1 MADNNSS
8 NLNETKVTVRDLL
21 DAGLH
26 FGHQTKRWNPKMKRF
41 IFGERNGIYIIDLAK
56 SLAFLRI
63 AQEFLYQTVL
73 SGKSVLFVG
82 TKKQA
87 HEPLKEAAE
96 RFKQHYVTHRWLG
109 GMLTN
114 NETIRKS
121 VLRMHELAK
130 MEEDDG
136 FKSIGSKKEASKMR
150 RELIKLQRNLGGIA
164 TMEKLPGALFVV
176 DVNREHIAVAEAK
189 RLGIPVIALLDT
201 NCNPDGIDY
210 PVPGNDDAIRAIR
223 LVSKVLGDTILQAS
237 NEYAKKVAEDNRRK
251 AAAEAEAKAKAKAE
265 REARRVKEEAARKAR
280 AEASAKLKA
289 AKDAEAKKAAA
300 AKAKE
305 PKEEAPK
312 EKATKEAAPKEEA
325 PEKKAEEKKAPVN
338 KKVEQKKAPVDK
350 KVDEKKAP
358 EAKPAK
364 VKKEKP
370 VEVKTEKP
378 AEKPA
383 EEAKEEKADS

>member
-1 MADNNSS
+1 MADNTS
-8 NLNETKVTVRDLL
+8 EMIQTKVTVHDLL

-41 IFGERNGIYIIDLAK
+41 IFAERNGIYIIDLDK

-87 HEPLKEAAE
+87 HEPLQEAAE

-121 VLRMHELAK
+121 VTRMRELDK
-130 MEEDDG
+130 MDKDDG
-136 FKSIGSKKEASKMR
+136 FKSIGSKKEASKLR
-150 RELIKLQRNLGGIA
+150 RELVKLERNLGGISN
-164 TMEKLPGALFVV
+164 MEKLPGALFVV

-201 NCNPDGIDY
+201 NCDPDDIDY
-210 PVPGNDDAIRAIR
+210 PIPGNDDAIRAIR

-251 AAAEAEAKAKAKAE
+251 AAKEAEAKAKAKAE
-265 REARRVKEEAARKAR
+265 REARRVKEEAARKER

-289 AKDAEAKKAAA
+289 AKEAEAKKAAV

-305 PKEEAPK
+305 EAEAPKAEEAPK
-312 EKATKEAAPKEEA
+312 PEKAAKAEKAPKA
-325 PEKKAEEKKAPVN
+325 EKPPKAEN
-338 KKVEQKKAPVDK
+338 
-350 KVDEKKAP
+350 
-358 EAKPAK
+358 PAK
-364 VKKEKP
+364 VDTP
-370 VEVKTEKP
+370 KTE
-378 AEKPA
+378 AS
-383 EEAKEEKADS
+383 EEKAAE